1 MRTLRYIAIV
11 LAGIMAATV
20 SVAQDADTLAAV
32 SAAMDNPVGE
42 LLILQNQLDVVSVN
56 FPRLDEDELAYLYKV
71 IPTFPV
77 PINDDWNLISR
88 VILQYNSVPINEK
101 LGDLVGFSLDQ
112 VSQNAD
118 LAQTLEDIEEDPFDE
133 TTGFGDLI
141 YLGLMAPKVPK
152 KTDGG
157 TLLWGVG
164 PSLMLDTAEEEV
176 LGTGANSAGFG
187 ALLAYITE
195 KTRLGILPMQ
205 FWSYDE
211 NEGRGDVN
219 MLNMQYFAFY
229 SPDPTTSIGM
239 MPNITVNWDADS
251 GEKLTLPVGLG
262 INKTMFLGKLPV
274 RIGAEFHY
282 NVVHPDDNAHG
293 EWTSRFFFVPVMPA
307 PGSDL
312 AKSLKK

>member
-11 LAGIMAATV
+11 LAGLMAATV

-42 LLILQNQLDVVSVN
+42 LLILQNQLDVISVD
-56 FPRLDEDELAYLYKV
+56 FPKLDEQEIALSLKI

-88 VILQYNSVPINEK
+88 VILQYNSVPINKK
-101 LGDLVGFSLDQ
+101 LGDLAGYSLDQ
-112 VSQNAD
+112 ISQSGD
-118 LAQTLEDIEEDPFDE
+118 LTETLQDLKEDPFDD

-141 YLGLMAPKVPK
+141 YLGLIAPKVPK
-152 KTDGG
+152 KTEGG

-164 PSLMLDTAEEEV
+164 PTLMFDTAEEDV
-176 LGTGANSAGFG
+176 LGTGANSAGVG
-187 ALLAYITE
+187 GLLAYITP
-195 KTRLGILPMQ
+195 KLRLGILPMQ

-211 NEGRGDVN
+211 NDNRGDVN
-219 MLNMQYFAFY
+219 LLNMQYFAFY
-229 SPDPTTSIGM
+229 SPNPTTSIGM

-262 INKTMFLGKLPV
+262 INKTMFLGKLPI
-274 RIGAEFHY
+274 RIGAEYHY

-293 EWTSRFFFVPVMPA
+293 EWTSRFFIVPVMPA